1 MNALQMK
8 EIEELEGQEL
18 SEERFQIKD
27 QESLNWAFRKIA
39 AFKAQ
44 MNETE
49 EIAAK
54 EIARVHQWAAE
65 QQKPLEQSIEFFE
78 SLITQYHMQLLE
90 SDPKAPKTLKTPH
103 GKSKST
109 RRKPAPV
116 AVNKDKLL
124 EHVKEAGMA
133 DYIKEEIRW
142 GDFKKTLS
150 ITTADGKPVVVDAW
164 GQRVEGVEI
173 DQGGTTFKVEV

>member
-1 MNALQMK
+1 MNALQQA

-18 SEERFQIKD
+18 SEERFKITD

-39 AFKAQ
+39 ALKTQ
-44 MNETE
+44 MEETDA
-49 EIAAK
+49 IAAK
-54 EIARVHQWAAE
+54 EIERIHLWAAE
-65 QQKPLEQSIEFFE
+65 QHKPVKQSIEFFE
-78 SLITQYHMQLLE
+78 SLIAQYHMQLLE
-90 SDPKAPKTLKTPH
+90 ENPKAKTLKTPH

-124 EHVKEAGMA
+124 EHVKEAGMS

-150 ITTADGKPVVVDAW
+150 ITTADGQPVVVDAW

>member
-18 SEERFQIKD
+18 SEERFKITD

-103 GKSKST
+103 GKSKSMT
-109 RRKPAPV
+109 RKPAPV
-116 AVNKDKLL
+116 AADKDKLL

-150 ITTADGKPVVVDAW
+150 ITTADGQPVVVDAW

>member
-1 MNALQMK
+1 MNALQQA

-18 SEERFQIKD
+18 SEERFKITD

-109 RRKPAPV
+109 TRKPAPV
-116 AVNKDKLL
+116 AMNKDKLL
-124 EHVKEAGMA
+124 EHVKEAGMTEF
-133 DYIKEEIRW
+133 IKEDIRW
-142 GDFKKTLS
+142 GDFKKTLNVEVVK
-150 ITTADGKPVVVDAW
+150 GKVVIVDSL
-164 GQRVEGVEI
+164 GQRVEGVEL

>member
-18 SEERFQIKD
+18 TEERFQIKD

-78 SLITQYHMQLLE
+78 GLITQYHMQLLE

-124 EHVKEAGMA
+124 EHVKEAGMS
-133 DYIKEEIRW
+133 DYIK
-142 GDFKKTLS
+142 KKSAGVILKRRLVLP
-150 ITTADGKPVVVDAW
+150 ILVD
-164 GQRVEGVEI
+164 
-173 DQGGTTFKVEV
+173 KLL

>member
-18 SEERFQIKD
+18 TEERFQIKD
-27 QESLNWAFRKIA
+27 QESLNWAFRKISA
-39 AFKAQ
+39 LKTQ
-44 MNETE
+44 MEETDA
-49 EIAAK
+49 IAAK
-54 EIARVHQWAAE
+54 EIERIHLWAAE
-65 QQKPLEQSIEFFE
+65 QHKPVKQSIEFFE

-90 SDPKAPKTLKTPH
+90 ENPKAKTLKTPH

-124 EHVKEAGMA
+124 EHVKEAGMS

-150 ITTADGKPVVVDAW
+150 ITTADGQPVVVDAL
-164 GQRVEGVEI
+164 GQRVKGVEI

>member
-1 MNALQMK
+1 MNALQQA
-8 EIEELEGQEL
+8 EIEELKGQEL
-18 SEERFQIKD
+18 SEERFKITD

-39 AFKAQ
+39 ALKTQ
-44 MNETE
+44 MEETDA
-49 EIAAK
+49 IAAK
-54 EIARVHQWAAE
+54 EIERIHLWAAE
-65 QQKPLEQSIEFFE
+65 QHKPVKQSIEFFE

-124 EHVKEAGMA
+124 EHVKEAGMS

-150 ITTADGKPVVVDAW
+150 ITTADGQSVVVDAW